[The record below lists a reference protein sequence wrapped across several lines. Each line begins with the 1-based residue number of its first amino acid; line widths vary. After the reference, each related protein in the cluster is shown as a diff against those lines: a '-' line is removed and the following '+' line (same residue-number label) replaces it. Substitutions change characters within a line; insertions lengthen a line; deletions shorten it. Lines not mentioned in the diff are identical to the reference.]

1 MNRSEQQ
8 HVSYCLGEKME
19 NTAKSLFCIDCSQQ
33 FDKKAFYDMH
43 LSSVHKIVNQPDDEK
58 KLTEI
63 KKEDNCLMAKS
74 DGNSVKQIAKLRV
87 KQQEKKQHKCS
98 ICEYTYFSKP
108 SLKRHIQSVHEGKKT
123 HKCSICDHSTL
134 TKQNLNTHIKS
145 VHERRKP
152 YTCTICEYSASQKGH
167 LKKHIDSVHEVK
179 KPITCPFCDYSTS
192 LKITWKNILK

>member
-1 MNRSEQQ
+1 
-8 HVSYCLGEKME
+8 ME
-19 NTAKSLFCIDCSQQ
+19 NTAKSLFCKDCSQQ
-33 FDKKAFYDMH
+33 FDKKTFYDMH

-74 DGNSVKQIAKLRV
+74 DGNSVKQIAKLLV

-98 ICEYTYFSKP
+98 ICDYSYFSK
-108 SLKRHIQSVHEGKKT
+108 SGLKRHIESVHEGKKP

-152 YTCTICEYSASQKGH
+152 YTCSICEYSASQKGT
-167 LKKHIDSVHEVK
+167 LKKHIESAHEGK
-179 KPITCPFCDYSTS
+179 KPYNAQYMISVFH
-192 LKITWKNILK
+192 